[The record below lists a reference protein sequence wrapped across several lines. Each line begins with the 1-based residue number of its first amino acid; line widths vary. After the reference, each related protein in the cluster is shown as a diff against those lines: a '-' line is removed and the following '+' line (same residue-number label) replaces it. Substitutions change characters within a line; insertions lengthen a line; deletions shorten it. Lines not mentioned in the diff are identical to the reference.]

1 MPVLSEAEEVL
12 LTRFHEMGGDRKGAE
27 VGQMLT
33 RDEVQA
39 REDESVGVDFE
50 GAVERLLAHGLVER
64 RDDGYALTQEGYDYL
79 YASRNALR

>member
-12 LTRFHEMGGDRKGAE
+12 LTRFHELGGDRKGAE
-27 VGQMLT
+27 VGQMLLH
-33 RDEVQA
+33 DDVQA
-39 REDESVGVDFE
+39 REDESVGIDFE
-50 GAVERLLAHGLVER
+50 GAIDRLIGHRLIER